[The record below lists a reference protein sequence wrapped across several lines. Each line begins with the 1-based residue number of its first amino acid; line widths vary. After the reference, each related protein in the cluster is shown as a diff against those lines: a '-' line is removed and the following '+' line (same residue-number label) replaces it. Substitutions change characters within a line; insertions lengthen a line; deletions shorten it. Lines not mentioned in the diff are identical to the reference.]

1 MAHSH
6 GHGHEHGHHHHDGHH
21 HGHSHSHH
29 AAGMGERRLA
39 VAVAINL
46 GLTVAQVIGGL
57 LSGSLALI
65 ADALHNFS
73 DAASLIIALWAR
85 RLTRRPADRQMT
97 FGWGRA
103 EIVAA
108 LVNFT
113 TLILIG
119 LYLAYEA
126 VLRLF
131 APEPVEGWTVVI
143 VAGVALA
150 VDAVTAL
157 LTYAMSKDSM
167 NIRAAFLHNVADGLA
182 SVGVIVGG
190 VVVLLYDWT
199 LIDPIITLII
209 AAYVLWHGASEIGGA
224 IRILMNAA
232 PDHLDTDRVAAAM
245 ADVEGVAGIHHVH
258 LWRFDERRSSLE
270 AHVLLAEGAA
280 PGEVKQR
287 LRRLLAGDFGVH
299 HATLETELPGEECA
313 DPEGG
318 IGHVPGAAGRMA

>member
-6 GHGHEHGHHHHDGHH
+6 E
-21 HGHSHSHH
+21 HGHSHHGH
-29 AAGMGERRLA
+29 AHLLDGAVEGGQRRLA

-46 GLTVAQVIGGL
+46 ALTVAQVVGGI

-73 DAASLIIALWAR
+73 DAASLVIALWAR
-85 RLTRRPADRQMT
+85 RIARRPADGQMT

-119 LYLAYEA
+119 LYLCFEA
-126 VLRLF
+126 VMRLLD
-131 APEPVEGWTVVI
+131 PQPIEGWTVVI
-143 VAGVALA
+143 VAGVALV
-150 VDAVTAL
+150 VDAATVL
-157 LTYAMSKDSM
+157 LTLAMARDNM
-167 NIRAAFLHNVADGLA
+167 NIRAAFLHNMADAMA

-199 LIDPIITLII
+199 LIDPLLTLAI

-224 IRILMNAA
+224 VRILMNAA
-232 PDHLDTDRVAAAM
+232 PDSLDATELATAM
-245 ADVEGVAGIHHVH
+245 TQVEGVQDVHHLH
-258 LWRFDERRSSLE
+258 LWRFDEHRSSLE
-270 AHVLLAEGAA
+270 AHIRLVADAPDPAAVKRRLRTLLADEY
-280 PGEVKQR
+280 
-287 LRRLLAGDFGVH
+287 GVQ
-299 HATLETELPGEECA
+299 HATLETEAHDDECA
-313 DPEGG
+313 APGG
-318 IGHVPGAAGRMA
+318 MGAR